1 MTLQSKII
9 AGLCAGAV
17 AGWVAR
23 HVDVIAWI
31 VTGLEPFG
39 TIFIRLISMVVVP
52 LVIASLFTGVASLG
66 DARRLGRIGGR
77 TLVYFLATTILGA
90 IIGTAVAL
98 TAGAG
103 AGLDPSVRDAIANR
117 FESTGRTAQSNVG
130 AVPGLV
136 QTLIAIVPQN
146 PIAAAAQGDLLATIF
161 AVIVFGAAAT
171 TLDAARRQPL
181 VTFFEAV
188 NDVAM
193 VVIRWLMVLA
203 PAAVFLLIAATV
215 LRSGADL
222 LRSLAAYALIVV
234 AGLAI
239 HVAIVL
245 VPLVTLGARVGLRQF
260 CRAVAD
266 PLLLAFS
273 TSSSSVTLPVSLAAA
288 RDRLGVSN
296 EIASFVLPTGTT
308 LNKNGAAV
316 YKAAT
321 AVFLANLYGLPLTPG
336 TILTIVLTT
345 VVASSA
351 GAGVPGSSLVTTL
364 IVLNAIGLGP
374 NAAAGIALVAGI
386 DRPLDMCRSTVNT
399 FSNLVGTVVVARAER
414 PAPVV
419 HTARR

>member
-1 MTLQSKII
+1 VNLQSKII

-17 AGWVAR
+17 VGWVAR
-23 HVDVIAWI
+23 HVEAVAWV

-66 DARRLGRIGGR
+66 DARRLGRIGSR
-77 TLVYFLATTILGA
+77 TLAYFLGTTVLA
-90 IIGTAVAL
+90 AVIGTTVAL

-103 AGLDPSVRDAIANR
+103 AGLDPAVRDAIASR
-117 FESTGRTAQSNVG
+117 FESAGASAQSGVA
-130 AVPGLV
+130 AVPGLM
-136 QTLIAIVPQN
+136 QTLIAVVPQN

-181 VTFFEAV
+181 VTFFDAV
-188 NDVAM
+188 NDVTM
-193 VVIRWLMVLA
+193 VVIRWLMMLA
-203 PAAVFLLIAATV
+203 PAAVLLLIAATV

-222 LRSLAAYALIVV
+222 LKSLAAYALIVG

-239 HVAIVL
+239 HVAVVL
-245 VPLVTLGARVGLRQF
+245 VPVLTWVGRVSLRGF
-260 CRAVAD
+260 GRAVAD

-273 TSSSSVTLPVSLAAA
+273 TSSSSVTLPVSMAAA

-296 EIASFVLPTGTT
+296 EIVSFVLPTGTT

-321 AVFLANLYGLPLTPG
+321 AVFLANLYGLPLTVA
-336 TILTIVLTT
+336 TLLTIVLTT

-374 NAAAGIALVAGI
+374 TAAAGIALVAGI

-399 FSNLVGTVVVARAER
+399 LSNLVGTVVVARAER

-419 HTARR
+419 QTATR

>member
-1 MTLQSKII
+1 MSLQSKII

-17 AGWVAR
+17 AGWIAR
-23 HVDVIAWI
+23 RVEAIAWV
-31 VTGLEPFG
+31 VTCLEPFG
-39 TIFIRLISMVVVP
+39 TIFIRLISMVVLP

-66 DARRLGRIGGR
+66 DPRRLGRIGGR
-77 TLVYFLATTILGA
+77 TLIYFLGTTILGA
-90 IIGTAVAL
+90 IIGVAVAL
-98 TAGAG
+98 AAGAG

-117 FESTGRTAQSNVG
+117 FESAGTTAQSNV
-130 AVPGLV
+130 ADVPGLM
-136 QTLIAIVPQN
+136 QTLIAIVPPN
-146 PIAAAAQGDLLATIF
+146 PIAAAAEGDLLATIF
-161 AVIVFGAAAT
+161 VVIVFGAAAT
-171 TLDAARRQPL
+171 TVDAARRQPL
-181 VTFFEAV
+181 VAFFEAV

-193 VVIRWLMVLA
+193 VVIRWLMRLA
-203 PAAVFLLIAATV
+203 PAGVCLLIAATV

-222 LRSLAAYALIVV
+222 LRSLAVYALIVV
-234 AGLAI
+234 AGLVI

-245 VPLVTLGARVGLRQF
+245 LPVLTWGAGVSLGQF
-260 CRAVAD
+260 VRAVAD

-273 TSSSSVTLPVSLAAA
+273 TSSSSVTLPVSMAAA
-288 RDRLGVSN
+288 QERLGVPN

-321 AVFLANLYGLPLTPG
+321 AVFLANLYGLPLHPG

-399 FSNLVGTVVVARAER
+399 FSNLVGTVLVARTER
-414 PAPVV
+414 AAPAVQ
-419 HTARR
+419 TARR